1 MKKLAPIIFICY
13 NRFNHTLKSLNALKN
28 NKLAKNS
35 KIFIFSDGPKKK
47 SDEKKIIKIR
57 DLLKKIKGF
66 KHKKLIF
73 RKKNYG
79 NKKNIISA
87 INQVFKKYKKIIVV
101 EDDLVVSR
109 EFLDF
114 MNLCLNYYRNHSEI
128 WHINGWSYP
137 FLKNFSDD
145 VAFLKSMNCW
155 GWATWKNKW
164 SKISMKEDKYIS
176 IFTKRMIHNFDIQ
189 SSTNNWSQIIRNK
202 KNFLSTWAVF
212 WHATIFLNNGITV
225 YPKYPLVKNIGADG
239 SGRMPKTNKYKNK
252 LNGNFKKFKLIE
264 KIDVKKD
271 FIEREFKYFQKN
283 NTLKRKIF
291 VYLKKFWFNSY

>member
-35 KIFIFSDGPKKK
+35 KIFIFSDAPKKK

-57 DLLKKIKGF
+57 NLLKKIKGF
-66 KHKKLIF
+66 KDKKLIF

-101 EDDLVVSR
+101 EDDLVVSTS
-109 EFLDF
+109 FLLF
-114 MNLCLNYYRNHSEI
+114 MNDCLNYYSKDKKI

-137 FLKNFSDD
+137 FLKKNSADI
-145 VAFLKSMNCW
+145 AFLKSMNCW
-155 GWATWKNKW
+155 GWATWKNRW
-164 SKISMKEDKYIS
+164 SKISTKEDKYIA

-202 KNFLSTWAVF
+202 KNLIRTWAVF

-225 YPKYPLVKNIGADG
+225 YPKHSLVKNIGDDG
-239 SGRMPKTNKYKNK
+239 SGRMPKTNEYKSSFRK
-252 LNGNFKKFKLIE
+252 NFNEFKMNN
-264 KIDVKKD
+264 KIDVKKN
-271 FIEREFKYFQKN
+271 FRESEFDHFQKK
-283 NTLKRKIF
+283 NTLRRKIF
-291 VYLKKFWFNSY
+291 VYLKKIWFKSY